1 MCSRIHLSSFVG
13 GLHYVG
19 THGGGAVRI
28 PVRVLLARLRPVIAA
43 GICLTIGLAAMPV
56 KAQILYGTVVGVV
69 RDGTGALIPGA
80 VVTIVNKDTNLTRE
94 ATTNSEGGY
103 SLINLL
109 PGPYD
114 VKVSLTGFREV
125 ARPNV
130 DVTIGQIAR
139 VDFTLEIG
147 TVAESVMVV
156 GESP

>member
-1 MCSRIHLSSFVG
+1 MGR
-13 GLHYVG
+13 
-19 THGGGAVRI
+19 
-28 PVRVLLARLRPVIAA
+28 PVRVLPSSLRSLIAVSISLIIGFTALPVN
-43 GICLTIGLAAMPV
+43 
-56 KAQILYGTVVGVV
+56 AQILYGTVVGVV

-114 VKVSLTGFREV
+114 VKVTLTGFREV

-139 VDFTLEIG
+139 VDFQLELG
-147 TVAESVMVV
+147 TVVENVLVVAESPLSAVTTPTRQL
-156 GESP
+156 S